1 MTQFF
6 SSLKY
11 TCYFYI
17 RGDLTCLNVRL
28 NIRFLIQTASTLFAK
43 GGGFIELFKVINLLE
58 HAVGELGDEISFD
71 ETLHFFKSN
80 YFHEPFFSEEEC
92 HLAFILAVT

>member
-1 MTQFF
+1 M
-6 SSLKY
+6 
-11 TCYFYI
+11 CYFYI

-28 NIRFLIQTASTLFAK
+28 NIRFLLRTASTLFAK

-71 ETLHFFKSN
+71 ETLHFVKSN
-80 YFHEPFFSEEEC
+80 YFHEPFFRRKNATW
-92 HLAFILAVT
+92 LIF